1 MEQKTLGRRIR
12 EERLKLNLT
21 QEKLAEDVDLS
32 MAYIGQIER
41 GERSLTLDNLV
52 AVANRLGV
60 TVDYLLSDSITA
72 KDDAEYLILRQLL
85 NGRTKEERAL
95 AVNMV
100 KLMFGYLDRSLL
112 TTAVLLA
119 KEQHPGRVRPG
130 CFVPGCPERSV

>member
-1 MEQKTLGRRIR
+1 MVRRTLGRRIR

-21 QEKLAEDVDLS
+21 QEKLAEEVNLS

-60 TVDYLLSDSITA
+60 TVDYLLSDSVNP
-72 KDDAEYLILRQLL
+72 DEDAEYLILRQLL
-85 NGRTKEERAL
+85 VGRTKSQRAL

-100 KLMFGYLDRSLL
+100 KLMFGYLDENSFQDG
-112 TTAVLLA
+112 
-119 KEQHPGRVRPG
+119 KGEI
-130 CFVPGCPERSV
+130 

>member
-85 NGRTKEERAL
+85 NSRTKEERAL

-100 KLMFGYLDRSLL
+100 KLMFGYLDRSL
-112 TTAVLLA
+112 
-119 KEQHPGRVRPG
+119 
-130 CFVPGCPERSV
+130 

>member
-1 MEQKTLGRRIR
+1 MVRRTLGRRIR

-21 QEKLAEDVDLS
+21 QEKLAEDVNLS

-60 TVDYLLSDSITA
+60 TVDYLLSDSVIL
-72 KDDAEYLILRQLL
+72 DEDAEYLILRQLRV
-85 NGRTKEERAL
+85 GRTKSQRAR

-100 KLMFGYLDRSLL
+100 KLMFRYLDENSFQDR
-112 TTAVLLA
+112 TW
-119 KEQHPGRVRPG
+119 EN
-130 CFVPGCPERSV
+130 